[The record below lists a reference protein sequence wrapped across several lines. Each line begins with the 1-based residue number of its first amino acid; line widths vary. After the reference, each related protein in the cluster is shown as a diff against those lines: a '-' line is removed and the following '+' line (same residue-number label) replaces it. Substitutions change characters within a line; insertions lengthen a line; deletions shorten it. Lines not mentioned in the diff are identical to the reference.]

1 MYTAILIPKLCNLR
15 QIANISITTQT
26 KLARAIAG
34 EARSAFISV
43 APSDILS
50 KFVGESEASVRSIF
64 RKAVHEGLMCNSRS
78 VVIFFDEI
86 DALGQSRESKSS
98 GEGEGCSRR
107 VLSELLLL
115 LNIVADNRE
124 CGIKDF
130 NSCNEACK
138 STQDQHNKSVH
149 ASIAASDDKMVNII
163 VVAATNRIED
173 CDSALLR
180 RFGIQLEVGLPAVND
195 RKKMLL
201 RHLKD
206 IEHTLGD
213 EDLQIIAAMTDQ
225 WSGSTLESLAREAC
239 MRPIRECL
247 HKAAVIRRRSE
258 KREQRSGDVS
268 GQLEDPESP
277 DVAANSCLLESF
289 QRLRP
294 VTADDFRRAIETLT
308 GEKISLTMSTI
319 YGAAKRAKRSDEHY
333 DSSSSS
339 DGDEY

>member
-1 MYTAILIPKLCNLR
+1 
-15 QIANISITTQT
+15 
-26 KLARAIAG
+26 
-34 EARSAFISV
+34 
-43 APSDILS
+43 
-50 KFVGESEASVRSIF
+50 
-64 RKAVHEGLMCNSRS
+64 MCNSKS

-115 LNIVADNRE
+115 LNIVSDNRE
-124 CGIKDF
+124 CSIDDF
-130 NSCNEACK
+130 NSCNASSK
-138 STQDQHNKSVH
+138 VTQDQCNFSTNTDLQNKLVH
-149 ASIAASDDKMVNII
+149 VI

-180 RFGIQLEVGLPAVND
+180 RFGIQLEVGLPALKD
-195 RKKMLL
+195 RKKMLI

-213 EDLQIIAAMTDQ
+213 NEIQILAVMTEQ
-225 WSGSTLESLAREAC
+225 WSGSSLERLAREAC
-239 MRPIRECL
+239 MCPIRECL

-258 KREQRSGDVS
+258 KREQQTGDVS
-268 GQLEDPESP
+268 GQRDGPESP

-294 VTADDFRRAIETLT
+294 VTIEDFRRAIGTLV
-308 GEKISLTMSTI
+308 GEDITSSMPTRF
-319 YGAAKRAKRSDEHY
+319 GAEKRTKRSDEHY

-339 DGDEY
+339 DDEH

>member
-1 MYTAILIPKLCNLR
+1 MKKYILFPKQCIGR
-15 QIANISITTQT
+15 EFANIDFDTQT

-50 KFVGESEASVRSIF
+50 KFVGESEASIRDIF
-64 RKAVHEGLMCNSRS
+64 RKAVHEGLMCNSKS

-115 LNIVADNRE
+115 LNIVSDNRE

-130 NSCNEACK
+130 NSCSEASK
-138 STQDQHNKSVH
+138 FTQDQHTHIVASEENLVH
-149 ASIAASDDKMVNII
+149 II

-180 RFGIQLEVGLPAVND
+180 RFGIQLEVGLPAFKD
-195 RKKMLL
+195 RKKMFLC
-201 RHLKD
+201 HLKD
-206 IEHTLGD
+206 IEHNLGD
-213 EDLQIIAAMTDQ
+213 EDLQTIATMTDQ
-225 WSGSTLESLAREAC
+225 WSGSSLESLTREAC

-247 HKAAVIRRRSE
+247 HRAAVIRRRSE

-268 GQLEDPESP
+268 GQREDPESP
-277 DVAANSCLLESF
+277 DVAANCYLLESF
-289 QRLRP
+289 QRLRQ
-294 VTADDFRRAIETLT
+294 VTSDDFRHAIGTLT
-308 GEKISLTMSTI
+308 GEEITLISD
-319 YGAAKRAKRSDEHY
+319 AKRAKRSVEHY

-339 DGDEY
+339 SDDEY

>member
-1 MYTAILIPKLCNLR
+1 
-15 QIANISITTQT
+15 
-26 KLARAIAG
+26 
-34 EARSAFISV
+34 
-43 APSDILS
+43 
-50 KFVGESEASVRSIF
+50 
-64 RKAVHEGLMCNSRS
+64 MCNSKS

-86 DALGQSRESKSS
+86 DALGQSRESKST

-115 LNIVADNRE
+115 LNIVSENRE
-124 CGIKDF
+124 CGVKHF
-130 NSCNEACK
+130 NTLSEA
-138 STQDQHNKSVH
+138 THEQHNNNAYAHTPTSEDYLVH
-149 ASIAASDDKMVNII
+149 II

-180 RFGIQLEVGLPAVND
+180 RFGIQLEVGLPAFKD

-201 RHLKD
+201 RHLND
-206 IEHTLGD
+206 IDHTL
-213 EDLQIIAAMTDQ
+213 EDRDLKIVAAMTDQ
-225 WSGSTLESLAREAC
+225 WSGSSLESLAREAC
-239 MRPIRECL
+239 MCPIRECL

-277 DVAANSCLLESF
+277 DVAANSCLLEGF

-294 VTADDFRRAIETLT
+294 VTADDFRQAIGTLT
-308 GEKISLTMSTI
+308 GEKITVTNHDTV
-319 YGAAKRAKRSDEHY
+319 KRVKRSVEHY

-339 DGDEY
+339 SDDEY